1 MTEFEKF
8 LAEWQRNAWAPYRAP
23 RPAIANEFAQ
33 AGYLTDEDE
42 LALLDKTCDYEE
54 EI

>member
-8 LAEWQRNAWAPYRAP
+8 LAEWQRSAWASYRA
-23 RPAIANEFAQ
+23 AINNEFTQ

-42 LALLDKTCDYEE
+42 LAFLDKACDYEE
-54 EI
+54 ET